1 MIERVVPMRYAK
13 EDGFWVVALGRDC
26 LRVAL
31 CALVFTLAFA
41 ATNCAAE
48 DEHAHPTLAIGS
60 AAPEFSLPGIDG
72 KTHTL
77 VEYKAAKVL
86 VIVFTCNHC
95 PTAQLYESRLK
106 KLVED
111 YKGQSVQFV
120 MIEPNDPDAVRL
132 DELAWT
138 DVGDDLDGMKIRAAY
153 RHFNFPYLYDGAT
166 QATANAYGPKATPHV
181 FIFDA
186 QRTLRFEGRVDDSQ
200 RESLVKVRDTRNA
213 IDALLADKPV
223 PVDHTGVFGCSTKW
237 KAKIAS
243 GQEYLKK
250 IEAEPVTLED
260 ATAESLKKL
269 RANPT
274 GKLLLV
280 NFWATWCGPCV
291 VEFPDLE
298 TTYRMFRTRDL
309 EMVTVAANMPDEKP
323 GVMKFLQKQ
332 HATGKN
338 LIFASTDTYGMQAA
352 FDPKW
357 ESGVPYTILLGPDGT
372 VLYQQ
377 TGDLDVLALRRVI
390 LANLDDGSY
399 LGHRAVWAAR

>member
-1 MIERVVPMRYAK
+1 MRSNNSDFLRMK
-13 EDGFWVVALGRDC
+13 TLGRGC
-26 LRVAL
+26 LRAAL
-31 CALVFTLAFA
+31 CVLLLAFA
-41 ATNCAAE
+41 MGAAVCSAE
-48 DEHAHPTLAIGS
+48 DDNAHPTLAIGS
-60 AAPEFSLPGIDG
+60 AAPDFSLPGIDG

-77 VEYKAAKVL
+77 AEYKAAKVL
-86 VIVFTCNHC
+86 VIVFTCDHC
-95 PTAQLYESRLK
+95 PTAQLYEGRLK

-120 MIEPNDPDAVRL
+120 MIEPNDPNAVRL

-186 QRTLRFEGRVDDSQ
+186 QRKLRFEGRVDDSQ
-200 RESLVKVRDTRNA
+200 RESLVKVQDTRNA

-243 GQEYLKK
+243 GEAYLKK
-250 IEAEPVTLED
+250 IEAQPVTIED
-260 ATAESLKKL
+260 ASADTLKKL

-274 GKLLLV
+274 GKLLLI

-298 TTYRMFRTRDL
+298 TTYRMFQTRDL
-309 EMVTVAANMPDEKP
+309 EMVTVATNMPDEKP
-323 GVMKFLQKQ
+323 GVMKFLEKQ
-332 HATGKN
+332 HATGRN
-338 LIFASTDTYGMQAA
+338 LIFASTDTYAMQAA

-357 ESGVPYTILLGPDGT
+357 ESGVPYTVLLAPDGT
-372 VLYQQ
+372 VLYKQ
-377 TGDLDVLALRRVI
+377 TGDLNVLALRRVI
-390 LANLDDGSY
+390 LANLDDASY
-399 LGHRAVWAAR
+399 LGHRAYWAGK

>member
-1 MIERVVPMRYAK
+1 MRERRFGLADWSRAGV
-13 EDGFWVVALGRDC
+13 VVA
-26 LRVAL
+26 AL
-31 CALVFTLAFA
+31 LLALALPHCFA
-41 ATNCAAE
+41 EEPT
-48 DEHAHPTLAIGS
+48 AHPTLTIGS
-60 AAPEFSLPGIDG
+60 AAPYFSLPGIDG

-77 VEYKAAKVL
+77 AEYKAAKVL
-86 VIVFTCNHC
+86 VIVFTCDHC

-111 YKGQSVQFV
+111 YQGKSVQFV
-120 MIEPNDPDAVRL
+120 MIQPNDPDAVRL

-138 DVGDDLDGMKIRAAY
+138 DVGDDLEGMKIRAAY

-186 QRTLRFEGRVDDSQ
+186 GRKLRFEGRVDDSQ
-200 RESLVKVRDTRNA
+200 RESLVKTQDTRNA
-213 IDALLADKPV
+213 IDALLADKPLA
-223 PVDHTGVFGCSTKW
+223 VDHTGVFGCSTKW
-237 KAKIAS
+237 KSKIAS

-260 ATAESLKKL
+260 ATAETLKKL
-269 RANPT
+269 RSNPT

-332 HATGKN
+332 HATGRN
-338 LIFASTDTYGMQAA
+338 LIFASTDTYAMQAA

-357 ESGVPYTILLGPDGT
+357 ESGVPYTVLLAPDGK

-390 LANLDDGSY
+390 LANLDDASY
-399 LGHRAVWAAR
+399 IGHRAVWASK

>member
-1 MIERVVPMRYAK
+1 MTERRFGLADWSRAGVVV
-13 EDGFWVVALGRDC
+13 GAL
-26 LRVAL
+26 LL
-31 CALVFTLAFA
+31 ALVLPH
-41 ATNCAAE
+41 CSAE
-48 DEHAHPTLAIGS
+48 EPTAHPTLALGS
-60 AAPEFSLPGIDG
+60 AAPDFSLPGIDG

-77 VEYKAAKVL
+77 ADYKATKVL
-86 VIVFTCNHC
+86 VIVFTCDHC

-106 KLVED
+106 KLVDD
-111 YKGQSVQFV
+111 YQGKSVQFV
-120 MIEPNDPDAVRL
+120 MIQPNDPDAVRL

-138 DVGDDLDGMKIRAAY
+138 DVGDGLEDMKVRAAY

-186 QRTLRFEGRVDDSQ
+186 QRKLRFEGRVDNSQ
-200 RESLVKVRDTRNA
+200 RESLVTTQDTRNA

-223 PVDHTGVFGCSTKW
+223 AVDHTGVFGCSTKW
-237 KAKIAS
+237 KSKIAS

-250 IEAEPVTLED
+250 IEAEPVKLDE
-260 ATAESLKKL
+260 ATAETLKKL

-298 TTYRMFRTRDL
+298 TTYRMFRMRDL
-309 EMVTVAANMPDEKP
+309 DMVTVATNLPDEKP

-332 HATGKN
+332 HATGRN
-338 LIFASTDTYGMQAA
+338 LIFASNDTYAMQAA

-357 ESGVPYTILLGPDGT
+357 ESGVPYTILLAPDGK
-372 VLYQQ
+372 VLYKQ

-390 LANLDDGSY
+390 LANLDDASY
-399 LGHRAVWAAR
+399 LGHRAYWASK

>member
-1 MIERVVPMRYAK
+1 MREKRCGLAELSRAGVVT
-13 EDGFWVVALGRDC
+13 GAL
-26 LRVAL
+26 LLAL
-31 CALVFTLAFA
+31 ALPHCFAEEAF
-41 ATNCAAE
+41 
-48 DEHAHPTLAIGS
+48 AHPTLALGS

-77 VEYKAAKVL
+77 AEYKAAKVL
-86 VIVFTCNHC
+86 VIVFTCDHC

-111 YKGQSVQFV
+111 YQGKSVQFV
-120 MIEPNDPDAVRL
+120 MIEPNDPEAVRL

-138 DVGDDLDGMKIRAAY
+138 DVGDGLEDMKIRAAF

-186 QRTLRFEGRVDDSQ
+186 QRKLRYEGRVDNSQ
-200 RESLVKVRDTRNA
+200 RESLVKTQDTRAA

-223 PVDHTGVFGCSTKW
+223 LVDHTGVFGCSTKW
-237 KAKIAS
+237 KSKIAS

-250 IEAEPVTLED
+250 IEAEQVTLED
-260 ATAESLKKL
+260 ATAETLKKL
-269 RANPT
+269 RANST

-298 TTYRMFRTRDL
+298 TTYRMFRMRDL
-309 EMVTVAANMPDEKP
+309 DMVTVSTNMPDEKP

-332 HATGKN
+332 HATGRN
-338 LIFASTDTYGMQAA
+338 LIFASNDTYAMQAA

-357 ESGVPYTILLGPDGT
+357 ESGVPYTVLLAPDGK
-372 VLYQQ
+372 VLYKQ

-390 LANLDDGSY
+390 LANLDDASY
-399 LGHRAVWAAR
+399 LGHRAYWASK

>member
-1 MIERVVPMRYAK
+1 MRERRFGLADWSRAGVVV
-13 EDGFWVVALGRDC
+13 GAL
-26 LRVAL
+26 LL
-31 CALVFTLAFA
+31 ALVLPHCFA
-41 ATNCAAE
+41 EEPT
-48 DEHAHPTLAIGS
+48 AHPTLALGS
-60 AAPEFSLPGIDG
+60 AAPDFSLPGIDG

-77 VEYKAAKVL
+77 AEYKAAKVL
-86 VIVFTCNHC
+86 VIVFTCDHC

-111 YKGQSVQFV
+111 YKGKSVQFV
-120 MIEPNDPDAVRL
+120 MIEPNDPEAVRL

-138 DVGDDLDGMKIRAAY
+138 DVGDGLEDMKVRAAY

-186 QRTLRFEGRVDDSQ
+186 QRKLRFEGRVDDSQ
-200 RESLVKVRDTRNA
+200 RESLVKTQDTRNA
-213 IDALLADKPV
+213 IDALLADTPV
-223 PVDHTGVFGCSTKW
+223 AVDHTGVFGCSTKW
-237 KAKIAS
+237 KSKIAS

-250 IEAEPVTLED
+250 IEAEPVKLDE
-260 ATAESLKKL
+260 ATAETLKKL

-298 TTYRMFRTRDL
+298 TTYRMFRMRDL
-309 EMVTVAANMPDEKP
+309 DMVTVATNLPDEKP

-332 HATGKN
+332 HATGRN
-338 LIFASTDTYGMQAA
+338 LIFASNDTYAMQAA

-357 ESGVPYTILLGPDGT
+357 ESGVPYTILLAPDGK
-372 VLYQQ
+372 VLYKQ

-390 LANLDDGSY
+390 LANLDDASY
-399 LGHRAVWAAR
+399 LGHRAYWASK

>member
-1 MIERVVPMRYAK
+1 MRERRFGLAELSRAGVVV
-13 EDGFWVVALGRDC
+13 GAL
-26 LRVAL
+26 LL
-31 CALVFTLAFA
+31 ALVLPH
-41 ATNCAAE
+41 CSAE
-48 DEHAHPTLAIGS
+48 EPTAHPTLALGS
-60 AAPEFSLPGIDG
+60 AAPNFSLPGIDG

-77 VEYKAAKVL
+77 ADYKTAKVL
-86 VIVFTCNHC
+86 VIVFTCDHC

-111 YKGQSVQFV
+111 YQGKSVQFV
-120 MIEPNDPDAVRL
+120 MIEPNDPEAVRL

-138 DVGDDLDGMKIRAAY
+138 DVGDGLEDMKIRAAF

-186 QRTLRFEGRVDDSQ
+186 QRKLRYEGRVDNSQ
-200 RESLVKVRDTRNA
+200 RESLVKTQDTRAA

-223 PVDHTGVFGCSTKW
+223 TVDHTGVFGCSTKW
-237 KAKIAS
+237 KSKIAS

-250 IEAEPVTLED
+250 IEAEQVTLED
-260 ATAESLKKL
+260 ATAETLKNL

-298 TTYRMFRTRDL
+298 TTYRMFRMRDL
-309 EMVTVAANMPDEKP
+309 DMVTVATNMPDERP

-332 HATGKN
+332 HATGRN
-338 LIFASTDTYGMQAA
+338 LIFASNNTYAMQAA

-357 ESGVPYTILLGPDGT
+357 EIGRASGRERG
-372 VLYQQ
+372 
-377 TGDLDVLALRRVI
+377 
-390 LANLDDGSY
+390 
-399 LGHRAVWAAR
+399 

>member
-1 MIERVVPMRYAK
+1 MRDRRYGLA
-13 EDGFWVVALGRDC
+13 ELSRAGAVAG
-26 LRVAL
+26 AL
-31 CALVFTLAFA
+31 LLALALPRCF
-41 ATNCAAE
+41 AE
-48 DEHAHPTLAIGS
+48 DASAHPTLAIGS
-60 AAPEFSLPGIDG
+60 AAPDFSLPGIDG
-72 KTHTL
+72 KTHAL
-77 VEYKAAKVL
+77 AEYKAAKVL
-86 VIVFTCNHC
+86 VIVFTCDHC

-106 KLVED
+106 KLVDD
-111 YKGQSVQFV
+111 YQGKSVQFV
-120 MIEPNDPDAVRL
+120 MIEPNDPEAVRL

-138 DVGDDLDGMKIRAAY
+138 DVGDDLEGMKIRAAY

-186 QRTLRFEGRVDDSQ
+186 GRKLRYEGRVDDSQ
-200 RESLVKVRDTRNA
+200 RESLVKTQDTRNA
-213 IDALLADKPV
+213 IDALLADKPLA
-223 PVDHTGVFGCSTKW
+223 VDHTGVFGCSTKW
-237 KAKIAS
+237 KSKIAS

-250 IEAEPVTLED
+250 IEAEPVTLDD
-260 ATAESLKKL
+260 ATAETLKKL

-309 EMVTVAANMPDEKP
+309 EMVTVSTNMPDEKP

-332 HATGKN
+332 HATSRN
-338 LIFASTDTYGMQAA
+338 LIFASTDTYAMQAA

-357 ESGVPYTILLGPDGT
+357 ESGVPYTVLLALDGT
-372 VLYQQ
+372 VLFQQ

-390 LANLDDGSY
+390 LANLDDASY
-399 LGHRAVWAAR
+399 IGHRAVWATK